1 MVRPAVQPHQGRV
14 HRQVVEEVLDIIG
27 EDPSCHEADTTHR
40 DTTNNH
46 QVTTQPHR
54 EEPEKAEQEQDEA
67 TLEKA
72 MDVS

>member
-1 MVRPAVQPHQGRV
+1 MVRPAVQPDQGPV